1 MRVVIVGGGVAGL
14 ATAHR
19 LLEADPALDVTVLES
34 ESVVGGRLRSATVGE
49 LQLESGPDSFVARK
63 PWAVDL
69 CRELGLELLEPG
81 ARDALIWTERGL
93 VPLPESALGVPTDL
107 DEIVRWPGLSRRARA
122 RALTELVRKP
132 RPPKSDESIGSLVRR
147 RMGSEVAERL
157 TGPLLGGF
165 RDHVQHLLDF
175 FSTVPPGFST

>member
-1 MRVVIVGGGVAGL
+1 MKVVIVGGGVAGM

-34 ESVVGGRLRSATVGE
+34 EPVVGGRLRSATVGD

-81 ARDALIWTERGL
+81 ARDALIWT
-93 VPLPESALGVPTDL
+93 
-107 DEIVRWPGLSRRARA
+107 
-122 RALTELVRKP
+122 
-132 RPPKSDESIGSLVRR
+132 
-147 RMGSEVAERL
+147 
-157 TGPLLGGF
+157 
-165 RDHVQHLLDF
+165 
-175 FSTVPPGFST
+175 